1 MVDAPSLTFVVVSA
15 VIDAINPSA
24 IAILIF
30 IVSVLLGRGKSTAK
44 MVTLGTAYILG
55 VFVTYFGLGMGLL
68 WAMATIPVGFAELA
82 AAIISLIVITAGV
95 LQLFSFFG
103 IRSAPAI
110 PVWVAEGV
118 QKAAKKGGGVYGA
131 LVLGIVVALVE
142 LACTGTPYLGITSVL
157 RAHPGIT
164 SLWLMLIYN
173 LVFITPL
180 IAILVLVAG
189 RTKVTH
195 IQRWKEEGTPAL
207 RLGVGL
213 MLVGLGW
220 ILMIVANGVIHI
232 G

>member
-1 MVDAPSLTFVVVSA
+1 MVDAPSFIFVVISA

-44 MVTLGTAYILG
+44 MMLLGAAYIVG
-55 VFVTYFGLGMGLL
+55 VFITYFGAGLGLL
-68 WAMATIPVGFAELA
+68 WAMANIPSVVAESVA
-82 AAIISLIVITAGV
+82 AVIALIVITAGL

-103 IRSAPAI
+103 IRTAPAI
-110 PVWVAEGV
+110 PTWVAKGV
-118 QKAAKKGGGVYGA
+118 ERAAKKGGGLTGA
-131 LVLGIVVALVE
+131 LVLGVVVALVE

-157 RAHPGIT
+157 RSHPGVT
-164 SLWLMLIYN
+164 SIWLMVIYN
-173 LVFITPL
+173 LVFVAPL
-180 IAILVLVAG
+180 VAILVLVAG
-189 RTKVTH
+189 RTKVVH